1 MNCVTMAFEKK
12 RRNFAKKNK
21 KTLQKKQKKLCKQT
35 KVCTKNLAKKQNFAQ
50 ITANKT
56 LQKNKTL

>member
-12 RRNFAKKNK
+12 RRNFAKNKQKTWQKNQTFAK
-21 KTLQKKQKKLCKQT
+21 KT
-35 KVCTKNLAKKQNFAQ
+35 AE
-50 ITANKT
+50 NKT

>member
-1 MNCVTMAFEKK
+1 MAFEKK
-12 RRNFAKKNK
+12 RRNFAKK
-21 KTLQKKQKKLCKQT
+21 TKKLCKKT